1 MSRLLSLLVS
11 GALLA
16 GCAVGPNYHAPRTSP
31 PKEFVVS
38 VPAAE
43 ATSAD
48 PAVDLA
54 QWWRALKDPE
64 LDSLIERAI
73 RANPD
78 IEIALARLQETRYQ
92 VAAMTSAHPSA
103 RWGRGRRRAWH
114 GQRSWRAGAHRRRS
128 CRPKIHPSRVKSS
141 RSSASTPAGR
151 STSFG
156 KYRREIE
163 AAKYD
168 AQAAAWTRNAILI
181 SVVADVARTYVDMR
195 GLQMRLAI
203 TRQDVVSAQQFRDL
217 VQTRYER
224 GLTNELDVTLANR
237 ELATL
242 QAEVAPLVAQVNAV
256 EYSIAVLLGQY
267 PEELHTELAESG
279 LIPDLPQA
287 IGPGLPLDL
296 LKRRPDI
303 QEAERQLAAATAR
316 IGVAT
321 ADLFPRLA
329 VTAGAGD
336 QSARLGNA
344 PSTHIWSVGPAVYWP
359 LLDFGALDA
368 SVSVADLQTHER
380 LISYQ
385 RTVVDAVRDADTAIG
400 NFAAEEERLKDLDVA
415 MVASER
421 AVVSP
426 RNAMIGAS
434 PTCSISSTP
443 SASSTRSRTN
453 MRPPS
458 KAPPMLSSAS
468 TKHWAAAGSPIR
480 TCLPSGGH
488 CRPYWPLFAGWLRAA
503 IRRNKR
509 AANEEAIA
517 RRAGAR

>member
-1 MSRLLSLLVS
+1 MNRLLFLLVS
-11 GALLA
+11 GAVLA

-31 PKEFVVS
+31 PKEF
-38 VPAAE
+38 AASLPGTG

-48 PAVDLA
+48 PAVDMV

-92 VAAMTSAHPSA
+92 VAAMTSAILPEVGVGGGAAHGTGSDLA
-103 RWGRGRRRAWH
+103 RGRAPQTLVAAENTPRS
-114 GQRSWRAGAHRRRS
+114 GQIQQIVGFDAGWELDL
-128 CRPKIHPSRVKSS
+128 
-141 RSSASTPAGR
+141 
-151 STSFG
+151 FG

-181 SVVADVARTYVDMR
+181 SVVADVARSYVDMR

-242 QAEVAPLVAQVNAV
+242 RSEVAPLAAQINAV

-267 PEELHTELAESG
+267 PEELHTELAQPG

-287 IGPGLPLDL
+287 IEPGLPLDL

-336 QSARLGNA
+336 QSAHIGNA
-344 PSTHIWSVGPAVYWP
+344 PSSHIWSVGPAVYWP

-368 SVSVADLQTHER
+368 SVSVAGLQAHER
-380 LISYQ
+380 LVSYK
-385 RTVVDAVRDADTAIG
+385 RTVVDAVRDADSAIG

-421 AVVSP
+421 AVSLASQRYDRGLTDFLNVVDAERQQYALENEYAATEQSAADAFVSLY
-426 RNAMIGAS
+426 
-434 PTCSISSTP
+434 
-443 SASSTRSRTN
+443 
-453 MRPPS
+453 
-458 KAPPMLSSAS
+458 KAL
-468 TKHWAAAGSPIR
+468 
-480 TCLPSGGH
+480 GG
-488 CRPYWPLFAGWLRAA
+488 GWESYQDVPA
-503 IRRNKR
+503 IRRPLP
-509 AANEEAIA
+509 AVLAVF
-517 RRAGAR
+517 RRLAVSDDPQK

>member
-1 MSRLLSLLVS
+1 VNRLLPLIIIS
-11 GALLA
+11 GVVLA

-31 PKEFVVS
+31 PKEFAAS
-38 VPAAE
+38 VPPAD

-48 PAVDLA
+48 TAVNLA

-92 VAAMTSAHPSA
+92 VAAMTSGILPEVGVGGGAAHGTGSDLA
-103 RWGRGRRRAWH
+103 RGRAPQTLVSAENTPRS
-114 GQRSWRAGAHRRRS
+114 GQIQQIVGFDAGWELDL
-128 CRPKIHPSRVKSS
+128 
-141 RSSASTPAGR
+141 
-151 STSFG
+151 FG

-181 SVVADVARTYVDMR
+181 SVVADVARSYVDMR

-242 QAEVAPLVAQVNAV
+242 QSEVAPLAAQINAV

-279 LIPDLPQA
+279 LIPELPQA

-329 VTAGAGD
+329 VTAGAGT

-368 SVSVADLQTHER
+368 SVSVADLQAHER
-380 LISYQ
+380 LVSYK

-421 AVVSP
+421 AVSLASQRYDRGLTDFLNVVDAERQQYALETEYAATEQSAADAFVSLY
-426 RNAMIGAS
+426 
-434 PTCSISSTP
+434 
-443 SASSTRSRTN
+443 
-453 MRPPS
+453 
-458 KAPPMLSSAS
+458 KAL
-468 TKHWAAAGSPIR
+468 
-480 TCLPSGGH
+480 GG
-488 CRPYWPLFAGWLRAA
+488 GWESYQDVPA
-503 IRRNKR
+503 IRHPLP
-509 AANEEAIA
+509 AVLAVF
-517 RRAGAR
+517 RRLAVSDDPQK

>member
-1 MSRLLSLLVS
+1 MKRLLGLLVS
-11 GALLA
+11 GAVLA

-31 PKEFVVS
+31 PKEFAAG
-38 VPAAE
+38 VPSASAAS
-43 ATSAD
+43 SA

-92 VAAMTSAHPSA
+92 VAAMTSAILPEVGVGGGGAHGTGSDLA
-103 RWGRGRRRAWH
+103 RGRAPQTLVSAENTPRS
-114 GQRSWRAGAHRRRS
+114 GQIQQIVGFDAGWE
-128 CRPKIHPSRVKSS
+128 IDL
-141 RSSASTPAGR
+141 
-151 STSFG
+151 FG

-181 SVVADVARTYVDMR
+181 SAVADVARSYVDMR

-203 TRQDVVSAQQFRDL
+203 MRQDIESAQQFRDL
-217 VQTRYER
+217 AETRYER

-237 ELATL
+237 ELASL
-242 QAEVAPLVAQVNAV
+242 QSEVAPLAAQMNAV
-256 EYSIAVLLGQY
+256 EYNIAVLLGEY
-267 PEELHTELAESG
+267 PEELHTELSEPG

-287 IGPGLPLDL
+287 IEPGLPLEL

-303 QEAERQLAAATAR
+303 QEAERQLGAATAR

-336 QSARLGNA
+336 QSARIGNA

-368 SVSVADLQTHER
+368 SVSVADLQAHER
-380 LISYQ
+380 LVSYK

-400 NFAAEEERLKDLDVA
+400 NFASEEERLKDLDVA
-415 MVASER
+415 MVASAR
-421 AVVSP
+421 AVSLASQRYDRGLTDFLNVIDAERQQYALENEYAATEQSAADAFVSLY
-426 RNAMIGAS
+426 
-434 PTCSISSTP
+434 
-443 SASSTRSRTN
+443 
-453 MRPPS
+453 
-458 KAPPMLSSAS
+458 KAL
-468 TKHWAAAGSPIR
+468 
-480 TCLPSGGH
+480 GG
-488 CRPYWPLFAGWLRAA
+488 GWESYQDVPA
-503 IRRNKR
+503 IRRPLP
-509 AANEEAIA
+509 AVLAVF
-517 RRAGAR
+517 RRLAVSDDPQK

>member
-1 MSRLLSLLVS
+1 MKRLLSLLVS
-11 GALLA
+11 GAVLA

-31 PKEFVVS
+31 PEEFAAS
-38 VPAAE
+38 VRGASV
-43 ATSAD
+43 TSAD

-92 VAAMTSAHPSA
+92 VAAMTSAILPEVGGGGGAAHGTGSDLA
-103 RWGRGRRRAWH
+103 RGRAPQTLVSAENTPRS
-114 GQRSWRAGAHRRRS
+114 GQIQQIVGFDAGWE
-128 CRPKIHPSRVKSS
+128 IDL
-141 RSSASTPAGR
+141 
-151 STSFG
+151 FG

-181 SVVADVARTYVDMR
+181 SVVADVARSYVDMR

-203 TRQDVVSAQQFRDL
+203 TRQDVASAQQFRDL

-242 QAEVAPLVAQVNAV
+242 QSEVAPLAAQINAV

-267 PEELHTELAESG
+267 PEELHTELAQPG

-287 IGPGLPLDL
+287 IEPGLPLDL

-336 QSARLGNA
+336 QSARIGNA

-368 SVSVADLQTHER
+368 SVSVADLQAHER
-380 LISYQ
+380 LVSYK

-400 NFAAEEERLKDLDVA
+400 NFAAEEERLKALDVA

-421 AVVSP
+421 AVSLASQRYDRGLTDFLNVVDAERQQYALENEYAATEQSAADAFVSLY
-426 RNAMIGAS
+426 
-434 PTCSISSTP
+434 
-443 SASSTRSRTN
+443 
-453 MRPPS
+453 
-458 KAPPMLSSAS
+458 KAL
-468 TKHWAAAGSPIR
+468 
-480 TCLPSGGH
+480 GG
-488 CRPYWPLFAGWLRAA
+488 GWESYQDVPA
-503 IRRNKR
+503 IRRPLP
-509 AANEEAIA
+509 AVLAVF
-517 RRAGAR
+517 RRLAVSDDPQK